1 MDKRQR
7 QREDSAKIVG
17 WSMIGFITFLIGY
30 VIYTA
35 ICSIL

>member
-17 WSMIGFITFLIGY
+17 WAMIGFITFLIGY
-30 VIYTA
+30 AIYSV
-35 ICSIL
+35 ICSVL